1 MAVARAALDEL
12 YGRLASAGFAHLQPA
27 SAVVFQHIRP
37 GGSSLD
43 ELARL
48 GGMTPAAV
56 EEQVSALETAGYV
69 VRVQDGD
76 QRLVELT
83 AHGREAVSFGLGVL
97 AEIEQQWRTALG
109 DTAFEAFAYALARL
123 NLAR

>member
-12 YGRLASAGFAHLQPA
+12 YRRLASAGFAQLQPA

-37 GGSSLD
+37 GGSSLS

-48 GGMTPAAV
+48 GGMTTAAV

-69 VRVQDGD
+69 ARLDDGD

-83 AHGREAVSFGLGVL
+83 ARGREAVSFGLGVL
-97 AEIEQQWRTALG
+97 WEIEQQWRAALG

>member
-1 MAVARAALDEL
+1 
-12 YGRLASAGFAHLQPA
+12 
-27 SAVVFQHIRP
+27 
-37 GGSSLD
+37 
-43 ELARL
+43 
-48 GGMTPAAV
+48 MTAAAV

-69 VRVQDGD
+69 ARFDDGN

-83 AHGREAVSFGLGVL
+83 ARGREAVSFGLGVL
-97 AEIEQQWRTALG
+97 GEIEQQWRIALG

>member
-12 YGRLASAGFAHLQPA
+12 YERLASAGVAQLEPA
-27 SAVVFQHIRP
+27 SAVVVQHIRP
-37 GGSSLD
+37 GGSSLS

-56 EEQVSALETAGYV
+56 EEQVGALETSGYV
-69 VRVQDGD
+69 VRSHDGD
-76 QRLVELT
+76 QRLVDLT
-83 AHGREAVSFGLGVL
+83 ARGREAVSFGLGVL
-97 AEIEQQWRTALG
+97 VEIEQQWRTALG